1 MRSDGAVYYQ
11 VSSLEDLLIIIK
23 HLDKYPLITHKWAD
37 FELFKLVVNMM
48 LNKEHLTE
56 EGLAKIVNIKAA
68 MNFGVISEEILS
80 RFINV
85 NPVKRPI
92 KENIQIAHPFWVSGF
107 VEGEGMFFINIYK
120 RKDSKLG
127 EGVKIVFKVTQ
138 DLRNKE
144 VLAMF
149 ESIFSC
155 GKVYKQSPSAKVYDF
170 LITGLSDI
178 LKHVI
183 PFFLSH
189 PLEGAKHNEF
199 LDFIKVAELMKAKA
213 HLNEDGLEQIRL
225 IKSGMNRGRELP
237 PVIEPVLDEE

>member
-48 LNKEHLTE
+48 LNKEHLT
-56 EGLAKIVNIKAA
+56 
-68 MNFGVISEEILS
+68 
-80 RFINV
+80 
-85 NPVKRPI
+85 
-92 KENIQIAHPFWVSGF
+92 
-107 VEGEGMFFINIYK
+107 
-120 RKDSKLG
+120 